1 MALYLNHQS
10 CQFTAGY
17 TLSHSYQNSNMWY
30 TSGGF
35 TSEMNDTYVCEIRW
49 HGTDTLFK
57 ASKCKA
63 GATIVRLL
71 VDLHLLRLWLLDPPR
86 PLDLSKHIEAVSH
99 LGYKKQLKKCIV
111 LDIQIKPTPV
121 LEYFTCVSTAIQ
133 LWRPYPSR
141 CQEARPPRCSCP
153 WALIRWALWPQSEDR
168 FVAAIS
174 VGLFMGELPTNT
186 GLSKSSGWGPS
197 NFCDTL
203 RMINMYI
210 WFHHNRIICILY
222 SNYIYIYILHYIT
235 FEVLSLMCMQRAHR
249 TPIELRQFLQVEILL
264 SFYLEIIKVWQ
275 SHFLFTMYSLF
286 VAHHAR
292 GRAFNNHKRCLIQ
305 AEFLTIQLPWLVA
318 FSGNCK
324 ELSIN
329 SRFTL

>member
-1 MALYLNHQS
+1 MCVHWYP
-10 CQFTAGY
+10 
-17 TLSHSYQNSNMWY
+17 TLTRSIP
-30 TSGGF
+30 
-35 TSEMNDTYVCEIRW
+35 V
-49 HGTDTLFK
+49 
-57 ASKCKA
+57 
-63 GATIVRLL
+63 
-71 VDLHLLRLWLLDPPR
+71 PR
-86 PLDLSKHIEAVSH
+86 PAAKKHVHLD
-99 LGYKKQLKKCIV
+99 
-111 LDIQIKPTPV
+111 
-121 LEYFTCVSTAIQ
+121 
-133 LWRPYPSR
+133 
-141 CQEARPPRCSCP
+141 
-153 WALIRWALWPQSEDR
+153 
-168 FVAAIS
+168 VAALELWSVELCDHSLKTGLLQLEIS

-186 GLSKSSGWGPS
+186 GLSKSSGWGPP

-203 RMINMYI
+203 IMINMYI

-222 SNYIYIYILHYIT
+222 SNYIYIYIT

-275 SHFLFTMYSLF
+275 SHFLFTMYSRF